1 LTAHPDPVAS
11 RRGFFTLISGTRNNG
26 TYEAKMRLP
35 QGSAQGTWSPDI
47 KDLSD
52 QVGNLKVAFK
62 QDLTNASLPTG
73 FTNQ

>member
-1 LTAHPDPVAS
+1 
-11 RRGFFTLISGTRNNG
+11 
-26 TYEAKMRLP
+26 MRLP